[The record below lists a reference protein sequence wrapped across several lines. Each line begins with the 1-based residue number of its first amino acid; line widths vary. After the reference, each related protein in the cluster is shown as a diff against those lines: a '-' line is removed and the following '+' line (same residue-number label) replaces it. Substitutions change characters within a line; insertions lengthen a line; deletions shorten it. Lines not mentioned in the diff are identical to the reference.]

1 MDIDT
6 IKNDLVSDAFDTCI
20 NDTGYL
26 ISLLQTYFGTFS
38 NEELRKMHDDAF
50 DTGETDD

>member
-20 NDTGYL
+20 NDSSYL
-26 ISLLQTYFGTFS
+26 IAVLQTYFGTFS

-50 DTGETDD
+50 NTGEAYD